1 MPDPVLVTG
10 GTGFIGRVLVN
21 RLIREGY
28 SPLVLS
34 RNPRRARRILPG
46 IECVSSLG
54 EIPSGHPIMA
64 IVNLAG
70 TSIAGRPWTKR
81 YKEILRTS
89 RIETTEALV
98 AWTASRPQPP
108 KVLVSASAIGFYG
121 DRGEESLTE
130 GSGPGKDFGARLCLD
145 WEEAALVIETL
156 GVRLVRLRIGLVL
169 GDGGGLLRALVRP
182 LLLGLGS
189 VMGTGRQWMS
199 WIHMDDLV
207 ELTLTAL
214 RDPAMSGAYNAT
226 APCPATQEDFIRTL
240 GRIWRRPVFLRVPAW
255 PIRHLLGEMSEI
267 FLEGQKVLPHRAL
280 SEGFHFAFPS
290 LSEALEDIHG

>member
-1 MPDPVLVTG
+1 MSDHVLVTG

-46 IECVSSLG
+46 VECVGSLA
-54 EIPSGHPIMA
+54 EIPADRA
-64 IVNLAG
+64 IVAMVNLAG
-70 TSIAGRPWTKR
+70 ASIAGHPWTAR
-81 YKEILRTS
+81 YKTTLHRS
-89 RIETTEALV
+89 RIETTSALV
-98 AWTASRPQPP
+98 AWAASRVAPP

-130 GSGPGKDFGARLCLD
+130 GSAPGRDFGARLCLD
-145 WEEAALVIETL
+145 WEDAALVIETL

-169 GDGGGLLRALVRP
+169 GGNGGLLRALLRP
-182 LLLGLGS
+182 LLFGLGS

-207 ELTLTAL
+207 ELTMTAL
-214 RDPAMSGAYNAT
+214 RAPEMNGAYNAT
-226 APCPATQEDFIRTL
+226 APCPATQEDFIRAV
-240 GRIWRRPVFLRVPAW
+240 GRIWRRPVLLRVPAW
-255 PIRHLLGEMSEI
+255 PIRRLLGEMSEI
-267 FLEGQKVLPHRAL
+267 LLEGQKVLPQRAL
-280 SEGFHFAFPS
+280 SEGFRFAFPS
-290 LSEALEDIHG
+290 LNEALEDIHG